1 MKTRMAGLRTEQSST
16 VMKLALL
23 KRKLARLDREWI
35 RFREAMLIRDAHGG
49 KEPSAFR
56 CVMKAA
62 AMTFLGVAVA
72 GLPWLTMA
80 WIAKGALIAVTG
92 IGMAILCVGWHHL
105 AEGLSRVS
113 RFNRQR
119 RRYQTRRREIVALLR
134 HEQSR

>member
-35 RFREAMLIRDAHGG
+35 RFREAALIRDADGG

-56 CVMKAA
+56 CVMRAA
-62 AMTFLGVAVA
+62 AMTLLGLLIA
-72 GLPWLTMA
+72 GVPWFA
-80 WIAKGALIAVTG
+80 AAYIAKAALLAVTG
-92 IGMAILCVGWHHL
+92 IGMAILCLGWHHL

-119 RRYQTRRREIVALLR
+119 RRYQARRREIVALLR

>member
-35 RFREAMLIRDAHGG
+35 RFREAALVRDSNGG
-49 KEPSAFR
+49 REPSAFK
-56 CVMKAA
+56 CVLAAGAMTLLGLLVAGVPWLAA
-62 AMTFLGVAVA
+62 AFVAR
-72 GLPWLTMA
+72 T
-80 WIAKGALIAVTG
+80 ALLVITA
-92 IGMAILCVGWHHL
+92 IGMAILCIGWHRL
-105 AEGLSRVS
+105 TEGLSKTS

-119 RRYQTRRREIVALLR
+119 RRYQTRRREIVALIR